1 MKTLID
7 HLAGYAAYHRHERNV
22 ATHFV
27 GIPVIVVS
35 VMALLGRVGTTLG
48 AEPGGVVVSLA
59 TLVWLASTVFFL
71 RLDLRYGLAMAVL
84 TGLSVWAGHALAA
97 LPTGAWLA
105 SSLGL
110 FFGGWVLQFVGHHY
124 EGRKPAFVDDL
135 TGLVIGPLFVA
146 AEAGFLMG
154 LRREVQ
160 AEIEARVGP
169 VGSLS
174 ASERLQAQAHT
185 QAPAQAQ
192 PR

>member
-7 HLAGYAAYHRHERNV
+7 HLANYASYHRHVRNV

-27 GIPVIVVS
+27 GIPTIVVS
-35 VMALLGRVGTTLG
+35 VMALLGRASVDVGDVTL
-48 AEPGGVVVSLA
+48 SLA
-59 TLVWLASTVFFL
+59 TLTWLASTLFFL
-71 RLDLRYGLAMAVL
+71 RLDVRYGLTMAVL

-97 LPTGAWLA
+97 LPTTAWLS

-110 FFGGWVLQFVGHHY
+110 FFGGWVLQFIGHWY

-135 TGLVIGPLFVA
+135 VGLVIGPLFVV

-160 AEIEARVGP
+160 DAVEARVGP
-169 VGSLS
+169 VSRLS
-174 ASERLQAQAHT
+174 AQQRAQA
-185 QAPAQAQ
+185 
-192 PR
+192 